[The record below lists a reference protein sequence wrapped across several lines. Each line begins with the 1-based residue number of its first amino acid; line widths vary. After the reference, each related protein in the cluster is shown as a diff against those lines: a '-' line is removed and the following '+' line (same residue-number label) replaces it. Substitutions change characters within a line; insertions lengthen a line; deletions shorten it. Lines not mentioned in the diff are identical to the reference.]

1 MRKEQV
7 SAHKTTSRA
16 PARPKAN
23 PVGEYDAPGVV
34 RTMSVLEALRDHP
47 AGLTLSELVRLTK
60 LALNTAHRTA
70 LTLTE
75 LGYLERLPD
84 SKVFRLTPKLLT
96 FSRSVQ
102 GGHLVEQALGPLRAL
117 RDETQETTLFGTL
130 TDGAGVIL
138 EQAPGTRMFRFVAEI
153 GRLLPLHTAAPCK
166 AMLAWLPEPELLRR
180 LEKMTFPRFT
190 DHTLT
195 SRKAFLAELAAAR
208 QAGYAADR
216 EEDITG
222 VCCIGAPVF
231 NRQGYPVASLWIT
244 GQAEHLGGPY
254 EAALAAAVRRHADI
268 ISERLGFHPASPPNV
283 KALSASARHRD
294 TGSKPVESH

>member
-1 MRKEQV
+1 M
-7 SAHKTTSRA
+7 SRA
-16 PARPKAN
+16 AARSKAN
-23 PVGEYDAPGVV
+23 PAGEYDAPGVV
-34 RTMSVLEALRDHP
+34 RIMSVLEALRDQP
-47 AGLTLSELVRLTK
+47 EGLTLSELVRLTE

-84 SKVFRLTPKLLT
+84 SKVFRLTSKLLT

-138 EQAPGTRMFRFVAEI
+138 EQAPGTRMFRFVAEL

-166 AMLAWLPEPELLRR
+166 AMLAWLPEPELFRR
-180 LEKMTFPRFT
+180 LETMTFPRFT
-190 DHTLT
+190 DRTIT

-216 EEDITG
+216 EEEITG
-222 VCCIGAPVF
+222 VYCIGAPVF
-231 NRQGYPVASLWIT
+231 DRQGYPVGSLWLT
-244 GQAEHLGGPY
+244 GQAEHLGGPH
-254 EAALAAAVRRHADI
+254 EASLAAAVRRQADI
-268 ISERLGFHPASPPNV
+268 ISERLGFHPVKHQTAKSPTASPG
-283 KALSASARHRD
+283 HRV
-294 TGSKPVESH
+294 TESQQAE